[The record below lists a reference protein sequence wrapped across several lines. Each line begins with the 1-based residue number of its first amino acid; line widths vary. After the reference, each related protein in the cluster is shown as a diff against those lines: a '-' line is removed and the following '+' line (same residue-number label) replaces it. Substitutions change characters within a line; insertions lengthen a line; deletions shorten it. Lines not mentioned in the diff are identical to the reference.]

1 MKEVRRGQRI
11 FRDNFDYKW
20 VKITDDFITNLSDL
34 DGKQAKRRLLVGRPV
49 RYKDIQRELL
59 VKRGKVKEIG
69 ISSSGIIIVTPAR
82 VLDNGSA
89 GESVRVKVLKTKKN
103 IDWNSK
109 KDGSVEVNL

>member
-1 MKEVRRGQRI
+1 MI
-11 FRDNFDYKW
+11 IN
-20 VKITDDFITNLSDL
+20 VKITDDFITNLSL

-49 RYKDIQRELL
+49 RYKDIQELL

-89 GESVRVKVLKTKKN
+89 GESVRVRF
-103 IDWNSK
+103 
-109 KDGSVEVNL
+109 